1 MEQQSI
7 EIKYLLKIMKS
18 KRTTRT
24 WASSQQQWTSRGSVH
39 GGVLRAGHAATAQAA
54 MAAGP

>member
-18 KRTTRT
+18 KRRTRT
-24 WASSQQQWTSRGSVH
+24 WASGQQPVEQSVQ
-39 GGVLRAGHAATAQAA
+39 RAWRAAGHA
-54 MAAGP
+54 